1 MKCCLDLHNQHLL
14 FNISKLSLAGE
25 ITDALMANIVL
36 FNKPYGVLSQFSDHD
51 GHPGLKHYLDYPDVY
66 PAGRLDRDSEGLL
79 LLSDDGQLQARVA
92 NPKYKMEKTYL
103 VQVEGEITHRALDSL
118 RTGVMLNDGMTKPAK
133 VRDIIAPS
141 IEPRNPPIRVRD
153 SIPTSWIELKIT
165 EGRNRQV
172 RRMTATVGFPTLRL
186 IRCAIGPWQLDE
198 LKVGQHRQEQIHL
211 PQQQNIKSTKSRNSK
226 SSPKN
231 NSRDKSK
238 GRSRDS
244 LKRKL

>member
-1 MKCCLDLHNQHLL
+1 M
-14 FNISKLSLAGE
+14 AGE

-51 GHPGLKHYLDYPDVY
+51 GHPGLKHYLDYPDIY
-66 PAGRLDRDSEGLL
+66 PVGRLDRDSEGLL

-103 VQVEGEITHRALDSL
+103 VQVEGEITSSALDSL
-118 RTGVMLNDGMTKPAK
+118 SVGVILNDGVTKPAK
-133 VRDIIAPS
+133 VRVILTPAV
-141 IEPRNPPIRVRD
+141 ETRNPPIRVRE

-211 PQQQNIKSTKSRNSK
+211 PQQQNIKSAKSRNSK
-226 SSPKN
+226 YSPKH
-231 NSRDKSK
+231 STK
-238 GRSRDS
+238 GRSKGSSRNP